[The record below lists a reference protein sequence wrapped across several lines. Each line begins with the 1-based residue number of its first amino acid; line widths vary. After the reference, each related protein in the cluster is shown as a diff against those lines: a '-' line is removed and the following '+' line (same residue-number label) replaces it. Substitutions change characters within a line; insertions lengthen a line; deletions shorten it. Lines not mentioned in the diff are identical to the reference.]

1 VSLHAFCSR
10 GPVVRTPI
18 VTPWRVCT
26 AYAPARHEHKQAFWE
41 KLNAYVQ
48 SLAPQYS
55 TSTDKDL
62 ILAGDWSSYMDT
74 ERDIYRLDLES
85 DTTLLTT
92 GSANQHLRTFLQDL
106 QEVDLPLFDPMA
118 RDKLTAF
125 NDFTFLSSNQK
136 YRSISN
142 LSHLSQLT
150 IANPLVF

>member
-1 VSLHAFCSR
+1 
-10 GPVVRTPI
+10 
-18 VTPWRVCT
+18 
-26 AYAPARHEHKQAFWE
+26 
-41 KLNAYVQ
+41 
-48 SLAPQYS
+48 
-55 TSTDKDL
+55 
-62 ILAGDWSSYMDT
+62 MDT